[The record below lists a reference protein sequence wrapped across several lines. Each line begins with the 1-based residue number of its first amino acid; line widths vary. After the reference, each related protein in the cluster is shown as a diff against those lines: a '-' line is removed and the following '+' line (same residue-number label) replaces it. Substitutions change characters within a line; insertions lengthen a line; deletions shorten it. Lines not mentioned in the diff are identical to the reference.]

1 MCCLAGTL
9 SKSLGVP
16 LHRLHIVGAE
26 RLESACVGRERAVH
40 VYVRFEC
47 ALKRDLEEAYFD
59 LAMGGYFGAAP
70 ETGTDTFLSRT
81 LGIAMGGK
89 GASGSCSAVFE
100 RLSASR

>member
-1 MCCLAGTL
+1 MCCVAGTL
-9 SKSLGVP
+9 RKTLGYLP
-16 LHRLHIVGAE
+16 RLHIVGTE
-26 RLESACVGRERAVH
+26 RLGNACVGRERAVH

-47 ALKRDLEEAYFD
+47 ALKRDPEEAFVD
-59 LAMGGYFGAAP
+59 LAMEGYFGAAP
-70 ETGTDTFLSRT
+70 EAGTDTFLHRA